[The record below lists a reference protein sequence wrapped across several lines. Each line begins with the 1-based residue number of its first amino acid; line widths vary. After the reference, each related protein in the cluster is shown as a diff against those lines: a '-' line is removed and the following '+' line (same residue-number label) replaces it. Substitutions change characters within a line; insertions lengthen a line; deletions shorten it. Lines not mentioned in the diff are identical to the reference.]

1 MSHHSRSFL
10 FPFPS
15 IIVPRNRPAARIEPL
30 DEGFLGR
37 RVRSAGGLD
46 EEMAAPAYGSTAVPG
61 GDSSAAEED
70 AFESAY
76 RVRSQRGRSLLE
88 SDNTGFEMTSDRFE
102 SRFGVLDSGYD
113 GV

>member
-1 MSHHSRSFL
+1 MCLAGAGLAYRILRAKPARADQGSGRSQY
-10 FPFPS
+10 
-15 IIVPRNRPAARIEPL
+15 A
-30 DEGFLGR
+30 
-37 RVRSAGGLD
+37 
-46 EEMAAPAYGSTAVPG
+46 AVPG